1 MIPRYTGP
9 EMAKIWSD
17 ENRFSKWLQIELAAC
32 EAWAK
37 LGRIPPDALEKIKTK
52 ARFDVKRIEEIEEV
66 TNHDVIAFLTC
77 VAENVGEE
85 SRFIHMGMTSSD
97 VVDTAM
103 SLLMR
108 DALDII
114 IDDVKTLIDVMIER
128 AREHRHTVMIGRTHG
143 VHAEPVTLGL
153 KFALWVSE
161 MRRNL
166 ARLEQARRTIAYG
179 KISGAVGTYANVD
192 PYVEEYV
199 CQKLGLS
206 RADISTQILQRDR
219 HAELLTTLA
228 IAAGS
233 IEKFATEIRSL
244 QRTEIFE
251 LQEPFKKGQKGSSAM
266 PHKRN
271 PIMCERMV
279 GLARVIRGNAM
290 VALENIALWHER
302 DITHSSAERIIIPD
316 STILMDYMLRKFT
329 GIVKGLVVRPERM
342 KENLERTGGLIFS
355 ELVLLAL
362 VGKGLTREDAYA
374 IVQSNAARA
383 WDEGLNFKELVVNDP
398 RVRERLTPQEI
409 EACFDPSHHL
419 KHVDEILGRLGI

>member
-1 MIPRYTGP
+1 MIPRYTYP
-9 EMAKIWSD
+9 EMARIWSD
-17 ENRFSKWLQIELAAC
+17 ENRFSKWLEIELAAC
-32 EAWAK
+32 EAWAN
-37 LGRIPPDALEKIKTK
+37 LGRIPPDALEKIKK
-52 ARFDVKRIEEIEEV
+52 NARFDVKRIEEIEEV

-103 SLLMR
+103 SLLML

-114 IDDVKTLIDVMIER
+114 IGDVKVLIDVMVER

-166 ARLEQARRTIAYG
+166 ARIEQARKTIAFG

-199 CQKLGLS
+199 CKKLGLA

-228 IAAGS
+228 ITAGS

-290 VALENIALWHER
+290 VALEDIALWHER

-342 KENLERTGGLIFS
+342 RENLERTGGLIFS

-362 VGKGLTREDAYA
+362 VDKGLTREDAYA
-374 IVQSNAARA
+374 IVQSNAAKA
-383 WDEGLNFKELVVNDP
+383 WDEGLNFKELVAGDP
-398 RVRERLTPQEI
+398 RVRERLTAQEI

-419 KHVDEILGRLGI
+419 KHVDEILDRLSI